1 MSAYGKITNFSSPM
15 DHREMM
21 GVLDAMS
28 ERFSFLG
35 ITSIGES
42 MLGRMIPIVTL
53 GQGEKAVLYVGAHSA
68 GEWRAS
74 LFLLRFLQEMC
85 EWLRNDACAFRYSVK
100 YLLATRT
107 LYFVPMINP
116 DGVEYR
122 LHGVEKE
129 HILHDRLIKM
139 NGQSEDFSS
148 WQANARGVDL
158 RYNYP
163 CGFFEH
169 RAQTLRDGL
178 EGGAPEGYGGEI
190 PESEPEVGNF
200 CNFLRFRDDIRA
212 VVSLYLSGE
221 KIVYRTQDR
230 CPPRARDI
238 AAKLSLMSGY
248 ALFGE
253 ERVRK
258 GSLHDFVTEEWN
270 CPSFEIYCG
279 NGKKSHA
286 GSDGF
291 YDYMTLREMLFML
304 PTLI

>member
-1 MSAYGKITNFSSPM
+1 MNVYGKITDFSSPM

-35 ITSIGES
+35 ITSLGES

-53 GQGEKAVLYVGAHSA
+53 GQGEKAVLYVGAQGA
-68 GEWRAS
+68 GEWCTS

-85 EWLRNDACAFRYSVK
+85 EWFQGDACAFRYSVK

-107 LYFVPMINP
+107 LYVVPMLNP

-129 HILHDRLIKM
+129 HILRDRLIKM

-158 RYNYP
+158 RHNYP
-163 CGFFEH
+163 CGFFEY
-169 RAQTLRDGL
+169 RAQSMRAGI

-221 KIVYRTQDR
+221 EIVYRSQDR
-230 CPPRARDI
+230 CPPRARDM
-238 AAKLSLMSGY
+238 AKKLSHMSGY
-248 ALFGE
+248 ALSGE
-253 ERVRK
+253 AREHK
-258 GSLHDFVTEEWN
+258 GRLHDLVVGEWN
-270 CPSFEIYCG
+270 RPSFEIYCG
-279 NGKKSHA
+279 GGRASGA
-286 GSDGF
+286 GRDAF
-291 YDYMTLREMLFML
+291 YDYMALREMLFML